1 MELYSIMI
9 NVDKDNLFVGD
20 VLNDSVKKFFMECY
34 SKADTDYE
42 EHENFKQQIILEH
55 NKLKI
60 IGIYC
65 RMLLDGDP
73 KNEDSESLLNHIELI
88 INKT

>member
-20 VLNDSVKKFFMECY
+20 VLDGSVKKFFIECY
-34 SKADTDYE
+34 SIADTDYE
-42 EHENFKQQIILEH
+42 EYENFKQQIILEH